1 MKVEEVGPGLGSVI
15 DITRYHFSVP
25 AGLPQ
30 VTLEPLQG
38 VQNTAARL
46 ILDLNLRDHVTPGL
60 HQLHWL
66 PVRFRIQYKLC
77 SIMHAI
83 HAGRSPVYL
92 MERVQNSLRSADSSL
107 YVTPRLRTSR
117 FGERAFSHAGP
128 AAWNSL
134 PVGIRDTPDFSAFK
148 NKLKTH
154 FFNLAYA

>member
-1 MKVEEVGPGLGSVI
+1 ML
-15 DITRYHFSVP
+15 
-25 AGLPQ
+25 AGIPQ
-30 VTLEPLQG
+30 VRLEPLQR
-38 VQNTAARL
+38 VQNAAARL

-77 SIMHAI
+77 LIMHAI

-92 MERVQNSLRSADSSL
+92 TECVQTVASGASRPGLRSADSSL
-107 YVTPRLRTSR
+107 YVTPRLTTR

-128 AAWNSL
+128 ATWNSL
-134 PVGIRDTPDFSAFK
+134 PVGIRDTPDFSTFK